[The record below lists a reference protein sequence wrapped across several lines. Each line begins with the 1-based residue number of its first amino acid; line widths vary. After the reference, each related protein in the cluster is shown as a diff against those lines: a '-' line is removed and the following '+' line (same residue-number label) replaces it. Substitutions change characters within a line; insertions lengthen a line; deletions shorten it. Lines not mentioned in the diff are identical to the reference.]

1 VIRHNAVESRSE
13 FRRKIR
19 TLHDVIDLD
28 GRGRISPGVVAV
40 HLDQFRARKKIEV
53 FHFVAEFPTKGWI
66 IKRTDL

>member
-1 VIRHNAVESRSE
+1 
-13 FRRKIR
+13 
-19 TLHDVIDLD
+19 VIDLD

-53 FHFVAEFPTKGWI
+53 LHFVAEFPTKGWI